1 MEDTESSETK
11 PTELLRPEALA
22 ILQLRSSVVYP
33 YMPQQLTASRP
44 HSIRAVEAA
53 QADDDLI
60 AIFAQRSAEAERPSG
75 EDLHRVGTV
84 AKIHKVWRM
93 PDGSMRLIVQGIDR
107 AWLGEIAYDE
117 PFMRAEVEVMQDEE
131 DIDSMAVQRAGIR
144 TVVLPKQNGVDLEE
158 VPATIR
164 KQLNFVLVDHMDEVL
179 RAVLGSKAKRPS
191 TRPTRKRVSA
201 KARNRGPAARVT
213 GAGLSRRAVR

>member
-33 YMPQQLTASRP
+33 YMPQQLTASRA

-53 QADDDLI
+53 QADGDLI

-75 EDLHRVGTV
+75 EDLHVVGTV

-93 PDGSMRLIVQGIDR
+93 PDASMRLIVQGIDR
-107 AWLGEIAYDE
+107 ARLGEIVYDE
-117 PFMRAEVEVMQDEE
+117 PFMRAKVEVMQDEE
-131 DIDSMAVQRAGIR
+131 DGDGDSMAVQAMSR
-144 TVVLPKQNGVDLEE
+144 TVLHQFQAIVRMMPHLPDELQVMVVNIDHPGRLCDFVASNLDLQLVEHQHLLE
-158 VPATIR
+158 ALNVKERLQSVSYNHLTLPTI
-164 KQLNFVLVDHMDEVL
+164 FPV
-179 RAVLGSKAKRPS
+179 
-191 TRPTRKRVSA
+191 
-201 KARNRGPAARVT
+201 
-213 GAGLSRRAVR
+213 